1 MLYIFNVMIVWWILC
16 YVGTAKWKWFSEMSD
31 RSTSF
36 WFCLV
41 LLLILLVGM
50 RIFAWRVTKELPEE
64 KRLIVKK
71 ELIKELQALANIG
84 IIVSYIYIFGTDS
97 QGILREGYLHAVEV
111 WILVIAIDDLT
122 IHRDVD
128 KSIITS

>member
-1 MLYIFNVMIVWWILC
+1 M
-16 YVGTAKWKWFSEMSD
+16 GTAKWKWFSEMSD

-84 IIVSYIYIFGTDS
+84 IMFPTYTFLAQIVRAYCEKDIYTQWRCGS
-97 QGILREGYLHAVEV
+97 
-111 WILVIAIDDLT
+111 W
-122 IHRDVD
+122 
-128 KSIITS
+128 